1 MAGHNKWSKIKHR
14 KAAVEKK
21 KTRVWTKVAKA
32 LMVAARNGGPDPD
45 SNLTLRYAID
55 EARYANMPRDTIE
68 RAIKKGAGEKDAGNF
83 ESVRYEGYGPGGV
96 AVVVDALTDN
106 RTRTIGDVRDAFS
119 KNDGNVGASGCVA
132 FMFLSRGQ
140 IVIAAEG
147 VSGDRLMEV
156 AVEAGAADVSEP
168 EDAEGAWVVL
178 TEPVDFLRVKEALD
192 RAGFAIEQAEIA
204 LIPETR
210 VAVSGEQAK
219 SNVDLIEALEELDD
233 VQKVWTNAD
242 FPDEP

>member
-68 RAIKKGAGEKDAGNF
+68 RAIKKGSGEKDGGNF
-83 ESVRYEGYGPGGV
+83 ENVRYEGYGPGGV

-106 RTRTIGDVRDAFS
+106 RTRTIADVRDAFS
-119 KNDGNVGASGCVA
+119 KNDGNIGASGCVA

-156 AVEAGAADVSEP
+156 AVEAGATDVSEP
-168 EDAEGAWVVL
+168 DDAEGAWVVL
-178 TEPVDFLRVKEALD
+178 TEPVDFLRVKEAIEH
-192 RAGFAIEQAEIA
+192 AGFAIEQAEIA

-210 VAVSGEQAK
+210 VAVSGQQAE
-219 SNVDLIEALEELDD
+219 SNADLIEALEELDD

-242 FPDEP
+242 FPDDR